1 MPKREDI
8 KKVLIIGSGPIV
20 IGQAA
25 EFDYAGSQACLSL
38 REEGYSVI
46 LVNSNPATIMT
57 DDEIADK
64 IYLEPLTVPSLK
76 KIIEKEHPDAILPTL
91 GGQTG
96 LNLAVELSKDG
107 ILDKLG
113 IELLGTSLQTINEAE
128 DREKFKDL
136 MQELHQPIPDSKTVY
151 DLQDGLDFAHQID
164 YPVIIRPAYTL
175 GGTGGGIAHNDDEM
189 KTILNRGL
197 TMSPSTECLIEKSI
211 AGYKEIEFEVMRDHH
226 GSSIIVTGME
236 NFDPV
241 GIHTGDSIVFAPTQT
256 LTDKKYQRL
265 RDASLTIVNAL
276 KIEGG
281 CNVQLAQDPNSE
293 AYYVI
298 EVNPRV
304 SRSSALASKATGYPI
319 AKIAAKIAIGL
330 NLDEIMNPITQT
342 TFAMFE
348 PALDYVVA
356 KIPRFAFDKF
366 TNADRKLGTQM
377 KATGEVMAI
386 GSTIEESL
394 LKAVQSLEL
403 DQQAQTDL
411 IPTYTRDMSM
421 GDLLEKIKTP
431 TDYRLFEIFAA
442 IGKGATIQQINR
454 STQIDLY
461 FLSKLENILK
471 MQQQMTDGLL
481 SADMVLKARKLG
493 FNNTMIKAIHHATD
507 DELVKLDQM
516 EDQHL
521 VYKMVDTCAAEF
533 ESTTPYYYSTVG
545 NENESKP
552 LGNSIVVI
560 GAGPIRIGQGVEFDY
575 ATVHCVKAIQAAGY
589 NAIIINNNP
598 ETVSTDFSISDKLY
612 FEPLTIDSVMNIIN
626 LEQPIGV
633 IVEFGGQTAINLTEA
648 LTKHGVSILGTSLH
662 GIEQTEDRHQF
673 EDLLIDQ
680 NIAHPKGDTATSAPE
695 ALEIANKLGYPVLV
709 RPSFVLGGKGMAVV
723 HNDDEL
729 NEYLIPALK
738 NSHGEPILI
747 DQYIPGTECEV
758 DILSDGNEVFV
769 PGIMEHLEG
778 AGIHSG
784 DSIAMYPPQ
793 TLTDD
798 QKEKIVAIATKIGKQ
813 VHAVGMMNIQFIV
826 ADEVYVIEVNPRA
839 SRTVPFMSKIAK
851 LHLAQLATQL
861 ILGKSLDEIGL
872 KPGLHPEPAK
882 VYVKAPVFSFAK
894 IPGAPT
900 ALSPEM
906 KSTGEDIGSGDSL
919 QVALHNALF
928 DSYHID
934 TNNLSGDVLLSEF
947 DANNASLVGQLK
959 GSGFGIQ
966 TYHENMDWPDDLA
979 FVLSSED
986 ETSDQKQL
994 VANALSHQVP
1004 VFTAQDTVMGVFQ
1017 PQLIK

>member
-1 MPKREDI
+1 
-8 KKVLIIGSGPIV
+8 
-20 IGQAA
+20 
-25 EFDYAGSQACLSL
+25 
-38 REEGYSVI
+38 
-46 LVNSNPATIMT
+46 
-57 DDEIADK
+57 
-64 IYLEPLTVPSLK
+64 
-76 KIIEKEHPDAILPTL
+76 
-91 GGQTG
+91 
-96 LNLAVELSKDG
+96 
-107 ILDKLG
+107 
-113 IELLGTSLQTINEAE
+113 
-128 DREKFKDL
+128 
-136 MQELHQPIPDSKTVY
+136 
-151 DLQDGLDFAHQID
+151 
-164 YPVIIRPAYTL
+164 
-175 GGTGGGIAHNDDEM
+175 
-189 KTILNRGL
+189 
-197 TMSPSTECLIEKSI
+197 
-211 AGYKEIEFEVMRDHH
+211 
-226 GSSIIVTGME
+226 
-236 NFDPV
+236 
-241 GIHTGDSIVFAPTQT
+241 
-256 LTDKKYQRL
+256 
-265 RDASLTIVNAL
+265 
-276 KIEGG
+276 
-281 CNVQLAQDPNSE
+281 
-293 AYYVI
+293 
-298 EVNPRV
+298 
-304 SRSSALASKATGYPI
+304 
-319 AKIAAKIAIGL
+319 
-330 NLDEIMNPITQT
+330 
-342 TFAMFE
+342 MFE

-411 IPTYTRDMSM
+411 IPTYTRNMSM

-454 STQIDLY
+454 STQIDMY
-461 FLSKLENILK
+461 FLSKLENIIK

-493 FNNTMIKAIHHATD
+493 FNDTMIKAIHHATD
-507 DELVKLDQM
+507 DELVKLDKM

-633 IVEFGGQTAINLTEA
+633 IVEFGGQTAINLTED

-680 NIAHPKGDTATSAPE
+680 NIAHPKGNTATNAPE

-798 QKEKIVAIATKIGKQ
+798 QKEKKSWPSLLRL
-813 VHAVGMMNIQFIV
+813 
-826 ADEVYVIEVNPRA
+826 VNKF
-839 SRTVPFMSKIAK
+839 T
-851 LHLAQLATQL
+851 
-861 ILGKSLDEIGL
+861 
-872 KPGLHPEPAK
+872 
-882 VYVKAPVFSFAK
+882 
-894 IPGAPT
+894 
-900 ALSPEM
+900 LS
-906 KSTGEDIGSGDSL
+906 
-919 QVALHNALF
+919 A
-928 DSYHID
+928 
-934 TNNLSGDVLLSEF
+934 
-947 DANNASLVGQLK
+947 
-959 GSGFGIQ
+959 
-966 TYHENMDWPDDLA
+966 
-979 FVLSSED
+979 
-986 ETSDQKQL
+986 
-994 VANALSHQVP
+994 
-1004 VFTAQDTVMGVFQ
+1004 
-1017 PQLIK
+1017 

>member
-1 MPKREDI
+1 
-8 KKVLIIGSGPIV
+8 
-20 IGQAA
+20 
-25 EFDYAGSQACLSL
+25 
-38 REEGYSVI
+38 
-46 LVNSNPATIMT
+46 
-57 DDEIADK
+57 
-64 IYLEPLTVPSLK
+64 
-76 KIIEKEHPDAILPTL
+76 
-91 GGQTG
+91 
-96 LNLAVELSKDG
+96 
-107 ILDKLG
+107 
-113 IELLGTSLQTINEAE
+113 
-128 DREKFKDL
+128 
-136 MQELHQPIPDSKTVY
+136 
-151 DLQDGLDFAHQID
+151 
-164 YPVIIRPAYTL
+164 
-175 GGTGGGIAHNDDEM
+175 
-189 KTILNRGL
+189 
-197 TMSPSTECLIEKSI
+197 
-211 AGYKEIEFEVMRDHH
+211 
-226 GSSIIVTGME
+226 
-236 NFDPV
+236 
-241 GIHTGDSIVFAPTQT
+241 
-256 LTDKKYQRL
+256 
-265 RDASLTIVNAL
+265 
-276 KIEGG
+276 
-281 CNVQLAQDPNSE
+281 
-293 AYYVI
+293 
-298 EVNPRV
+298 
-304 SRSSALASKATGYPI
+304 
-319 AKIAAKIAIGL
+319 
-330 NLDEIMNPITQT
+330 
-342 TFAMFE
+342 
-348 PALDYVVA
+348 
-356 KIPRFAFDKF
+356 
-366 TNADRKLGTQM
+366 
-377 KATGEVMAI
+377 
-386 GSTIEESL
+386 
-394 LKAVQSLEL
+394 
-403 DQQAQTDL
+403 
-411 IPTYTRDMSM
+411 
-421 GDLLEKIKTP
+421 
-431 TDYRLFEIFAA
+431 
-442 IGKGATIQQINR
+442 
-454 STQIDLY
+454 
-461 FLSKLENILK
+461 
-471 MQQQMTDGLL
+471 
-481 SADMVLKARKLG
+481 
-493 FNNTMIKAIHHATD
+493 
-507 DELVKLDQM
+507 
-516 EDQHL
+516 
-521 VYKMVDTCAAEF
+521 
-533 ESTTPYYYSTVG
+533 
-545 NENESKP
+545 
-552 LGNSIVVI
+552 
-560 GAGPIRIGQGVEFDY
+560 
-575 ATVHCVKAIQAAGY
+575 
-589 NAIIINNNP
+589 
-598 ETVSTDFSISDKLY
+598 
-612 FEPLTIDSVMNIIN
+612 MNIIN

-839 SRTVPFMSKIAK
+839 SRTVPFMSKIVK

-906 KSTGEDIGSGDSL
+906 KSTGEDIGSGDNL
-919 QVALHNALF
+919 QEALHNALF

-934 TNNLSGDVLLSEF
+934 TNNLSGDVLLSEY
-947 DANNASLVGQLK
+947 DAHNASLVGQLK